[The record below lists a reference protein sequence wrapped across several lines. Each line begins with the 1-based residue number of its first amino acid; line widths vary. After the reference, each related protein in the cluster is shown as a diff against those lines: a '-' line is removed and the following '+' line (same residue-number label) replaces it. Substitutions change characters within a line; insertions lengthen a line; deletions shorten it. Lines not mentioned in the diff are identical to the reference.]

1 MISRCSD
8 REGERG
14 NIGRGQQKV
23 VQQQAKAA
31 AEQRHK
37 TLKSNTAKLS
47 RSRSLRNQQHE

>member
-1 MISRCSD
+1 
-8 REGERG
+8 
-14 NIGRGQQKV
+14 V

-47 RSRSLRNQQHE
+47 RTL